1 MTESSAAAAA
11 IPTVQVTL
19 TLPHLKPDSVPPPD
33 KAATARVQHILNDFA
48 KAANKPRIFDESG
61 AFGTK
66 TRGHVEK
73 FQQEHNIS
81 PASGIVGPKTWKALL
96 ERWAA
101 LRPLPL
107 A

>member
-11 IPTVQVTL
+11 TSTVQVSI
-19 TLPHLKPDSVPPPD
+19 TLPQLKPDSVPPPE
-33 KAATARVQHILNDFA
+33 KAATARVQQILNDFA
-48 KAANKPRIFDESG
+48 KADNKGRIFDESG
-61 AFGTK
+61 VFGPKTK
-66 TRGHVEK
+66 EHLIR
-73 FQQEHNIS
+73 FQQKHNIS
-81 PASGIVGPKTWKALL
+81 PATGIAGPKTWKALL